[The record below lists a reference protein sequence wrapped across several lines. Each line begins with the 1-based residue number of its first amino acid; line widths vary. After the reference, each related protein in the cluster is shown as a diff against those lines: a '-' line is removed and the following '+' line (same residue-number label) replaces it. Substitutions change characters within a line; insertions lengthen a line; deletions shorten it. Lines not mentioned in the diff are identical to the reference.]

1 MPNQSNILIGDN
13 LTLYLGRRDKRI
25 PEDRLAIA
33 TSTTASISLNT
44 ELVST
49 ANKDTAIFDTFK
61 KVSHGISV
69 DASVIQR
76 DWDAERE
83 QITEFK
89 GVGSAGIV
97 INRDISAGVTG
108 IELSSDSSHVPAS
121 YVGRTIEFGD
131 TGVIAKL
138 SGVTDSGDEGIFIDQ
153 VLSDEDVE
161 LVRAVKTLYAIK
173 EGADRLKGVTTYDLG
188 YYFENHV
195 PIIFE
200 FGSGQS
206 RIIGQGLF
214 TNVTYNTDS
223 HALAMADV
231 SIRSSGYFK
240 YVNPTTDAVLLGF
253 GTTLQNAK
261 NFYYRNPS
269 IYYVSDGSKGFSLD
283 GQSLFTDSAKTTE
296 APAGTYFD
304 GYRAKVVT

>member
-1 MPNQSNILIGDN
+1 MPNQANILVGDN

-49 ANKDTAIFDTFK
+49 ANKDTAIYDTFK

-69 DASVIQR
+69 EASVIQR

-83 QITEFK
+83 QITQFK
-89 GVGSAGIV
+89 GVAT
-97 INRDISAGVTG
+97 TG
-108 IELSSDSSHVPAS
+108 IIFSRNTTAGTTGIALGVGSSFIPAS
-121 YVGRTIEFGD
+121 YVNRTIEFGD
-131 TGVIAKL
+131 TGVYGKITSAAT
-138 SGVTDSGDEGIFIDQ
+138 SGRIVFTIDQ
-153 VLSDEDVE
+153 LLSDEDIE
-161 LVRAVKTLYAIK
+161 LVKGIKTLYAIK
-173 EGADRLKGVTTYDLG
+173 EGADRLIGRTTYDLG
-188 YYFENHV
+188 YYFENHI
-195 PIIFE
+195 PIVFE

-206 RIIGQGLF
+206 RVIGQGLF

-269 IYYVSDGSKGFSLD
+269 IYYVDDGTKDFSID
-283 GQSLFTDSAKTTE
+283 SNTIYTDSAKTTA

-304 GYRAKVVT
+304 GYRAKVVS